1 MPSHQ
6 ISPSPTGKKKTQ
18 KKRSSQSPR
27 TTSQELKTKEP
38 RQIRSENHWPSSIS
52 SPTTLRTRGPMPR
65 QMGLPLQQPETEVE
79 CTFPPGKR
87 RSSPS
92 SRTTSQEL
100 KTRNPDRP
108 GAEITDPRG
117 NPVQLPSEQG
127 DPCLDRWAC
136 HCSSQRRRLSVHQVQ
151 RRGIKPLVSN
161 WKVLNKLQSGG
172 RGLESSSNKKL
183 RTTCR

>member
-1 MPSHQ
+1 MHARASQ
-6 ISPSPTGKKKTQ
+6 PTKRIL
-18 KKRSSQSPR
+18 KRSSFIHQSRILEKKDPVVLD
-27 TTSQELKTKEP
+27 QEP
-38 RQIRSENHWPSSIS
+38 QAIPPV
-52 SPTTLRTRGPMPR
+52 SP
-65 QMGLPLQQPETEVE
+65 
-79 CTFPPGKR
+79 FPPGKR

-108 GAEITDPRG
+108 GAEITDPRVY
-117 NPVQLPSEQG
+117 PVQLPSEQG

-136 HCSSQRRRLSVHQVQ
+136 HCSSQRRRWSVHQVQ

-172 RGLESSSNKKL
+172 RGLESSSN
-183 RTTCR
+183 RN